1 MNPAQ
6 QITKIIKPGR
16 NHKMK
21 LKEIVDKLELNVF
34 TPGIS
39 LDIDVTSGYTSDLLS
54 DVMGNSK
61 KGQVWITLQIHQ
73 NIIAVAKLKE
83 LAGIILVNNRK
94 PEETTL
100 DKAKEEQVPLMSSA
114 DTTFNIS
121 GKLFQLTGA
130 AK

>member
-1 MNPAQ
+1 
-6 QITKIIKPGR
+6 
-16 NHKMK
+16 MK
-21 LKEIVDKLELNVF
+21 LEEIVDKLGLKMFTPEISLNV
-34 TPGIS
+34 
-39 LDIDVTSGYTSDLLS
+39 DVTSGYTSDLLS

-61 KGQVWITLQIHQ
+61 KGQIWITLQIHQ

-94 PEETTL
+94 PEEITL
-100 DKAKEEQVPLMSSA
+100 DKAKQEQVPLMSTTE
-114 DTTFNIS
+114 TTFNIS